1 MELRMGRKVKLSH
14 RAEGM
19 LEAGRVSSESQAAD
33 VNLFSLLQLFI
44 RKRRWIFWITG
55 SFTVLTAVWLF
66 MTPNRFQSYATLLPS
81 HNTDK
86 LADLKRMAGLG
97 SFVTGEEN
105 MSELYPVILS
115 SQTIRSVVFDRSYR
129 FEHDNR
135 VVDTTLT
142 EYFGLTELDDKDEQ
156 YRSLAS
162 ITKIAADRKTG
173 VLTLSVETT
182 MPAFSQAIVSAYLEE
197 LESFNTYK
205 RKSRAQEN
213 VRYLKQQVAVYE
225 SKLIAAED
233 SIESFQKANRNW
245 AGSTIPEIIKALARH
260 RRDVEI
266 NARTFGLLK
275 QEHVL
280 ARIEAQND
288 VPIVRLLDEPT
299 LPTEKSGPFRLRKI
313 VTMAMISFFG
323 TLFVLLVIDT
333 FRRHSRGPNQDSYLE
348 SRNEF
353 ARAFPRVYRRATRAA
368 VVPRANIDDTSKV
381 NDPNVPVEL

>member
-1 MELRMGRKVKLSH
+1 MGRKVKLAH

-44 RKRRWIFWITG
+44 RRRRWIFWITG
-55 SFTVLTAVWLF
+55 PLTVLTAVWLF
-66 MTPNRFQSYATLLPS
+66 MTPNRFESYATLLPS

-97 SFVTGEEN
+97 SFVTSEEN

-115 SQTIRSVVFDRSYR
+115 SQTIRSVVLDRSYH

-135 VVDTTLT
+135 MVDTTLT
-142 EYFGLTELDDKDEQ
+142 DYLGLTELDDKDEQ
-156 YRSLAS
+156 YRALAL
-162 ITKIAADRKTG
+162 ITKIEADRKTG

-197 LESFNTYK
+197 FESFNTHK

-233 SIESFQKANRNW
+233 SLESFQKANRNW

-288 VPIVRLLDEPT
+288 VPIVRILDEPT
-299 LPTEKSGPFRLRKI
+299 LPTEKSGPFRLGKI
-313 VTMAMISFFG
+313 VTMAMLSFFG
-323 TLFVLLVIDT
+323 TLFVLIVIDT

-348 SRNEF
+348 CRNEF

-368 VVPRANIDDTSKV
+368 AVPPANINETSKV